1 MVDIKTEKKNTL
13 FVDGKEVEFS
23 DERNLLEVIRKA
35 GIEVPTFC
43 YRPDLSIYGACR
55 MCVVEVE
62 GRGVQSSCTMPPEP
76 GIKVKVNTE
85 KTRRV
90 RKMSLELLLANHN
103 RECTMCEKSG
113 SCELQD
119 LSTKMGIKDVRFG
132 KREEQLPIDD
142 SNPSVVRDPNKCI
155 LCGDCVRACSEIQGQ
170 SVLDFA
176 GRGSKTVVTPAFCRE
191 MKDVDCVYCGQCIQ
205 VCPTAALT
213 IKSEVEQ
220 TWKALLDEKKTVVA
234 QIAPAVRVALG
245 EEFGLPAGS
254 NTIGLIVAALKKM
267 GFDKVFDTTF
277 TADLTIM
284 EEGTE
289 LLTRLKEGGTLPLFT
304 SCCPAWVRFAELNY
318 PQLLNN
324 LSTCRSPQQM
334 FGSVM
339 KKFLPKEMGV
349 DAKDVVT
356 VSIMPCTAK
365 KAEAKRPEFAED
377 GMADVDIVLTTQ
389 ELARMIKESGI
400 DINSIEA
407 EDTDAPF
414 GMLSGAGV
422 IFANTGGVL
431 EAALRTAYEITT
443 GKPMEN
449 VVVEEARGLNKYK
462 EFTVDMDGQKLK
474 IAVCATL
481 KQADELC
488 QKIVNCE
495 AHYDMVEVMACP
507 AGCITGGGQPQ
518 SCKDPSIKEDRM
530 KGIYQSDV
538 ELPIR
543 KSHENTDV
551 QKLYKEW
558 LNNPNSELAHE
569 VLHTHYH
576 SKKRI
581 EGNIQLT
588 NHADDTDKITLE
600 VCVGTCCFK
609 KGSYETM
616 EKMVEIIKEKNLAEK
631 IAVKGKFCFEN
642 CGVGPNL
649 AVNGKLVSNATSDKA
664 KEIFESEIES
674 KLK

>member
-1 MVDIKTEKKNTL
+1 MVDVKTDKKNIL

-35 GIEVPTFC
+35 GIDVPTFC

-62 GRGVQSSCTMPPEP
+62 GRGVQSSCTMPPEA

-113 SCELQD
+113 ECELQD
-119 LSTKMGIKDVRFG
+119 LSTKMGIKEVRFG
-132 KREEQLPIDD
+132 KREEKSAIDD

-170 SVLDFA
+170 SVLEFA
-176 GRGSKTVVTPAFCRE
+176 GRGSKTVVTPAFCKD

-213 IKSEVEQ
+213 IKSETEQ
-220 TWKALLDEKKTVVA
+220 TWKALLDAKKTVVA

-245 EEFGLPAGS
+245 EAFGLPKGTNS
-254 NTIGLIVAALKKM
+254 IGLIVAALRKM

-277 TADLTIM
+277 SADLTIM

-289 LLTRLKEGGTLPLFT
+289 LLSRVKTGEKLPIFT
-304 SCCPAWVRFAELNY
+304 SCCPAWVRFAELKY

-339 KKFLPKEMGV
+339 KKFLPQEMGIES
-349 DAKDVVT
+349 KDVVT

-365 KAEAKRPEFAED
+365 KAEAKRPEFAE
-377 GMADVDIVLTTQ
+377 GGEADIDIVLTTQ
-389 ELARMIKESGI
+389 ELARMIKEAGI
-400 DINSIEA
+400 DIKNLEP
-407 EDTDAPF
+407 EETDAPF

-431 EAALRTAYEITT
+431 EAALRTAYEVAT
-443 GKPMEN
+443 GKPMGN
-449 VVVEEARGLNKYK
+449 IVVEEARGFNKFK
-462 EFTVDMDGQKLK
+462 EFSVDLEGKKLK
-474 IAVCATL
+474 IAICATL
-481 KQADELC
+481 NEADDLC
-488 QKIVNCE
+488 KKIISGE

-538 ELPIR
+538 EHKIR

-558 LNNPNSELAHE
+558 LKNPNSELAHE
-569 VLHTHYH
+569 FLHTHYH

-581 EGNIQLT
+581 EGGISFT
-588 NHADDTDKITLE
+588 KEDDTDKLQLE
-600 VCVGTCCFK
+600 VCVGTCCYNN
-609 KGSYETM
+609 GSYDTM
-616 EKMVEIIKEKNLAEK
+616 QKFIEIVADKNVSDK
-631 IAVKGKFCFEN
+631 VAVKGRFCFEK
-642 CGVGPNL
+642 CGVGPNMS
-649 AVNGKLVSNATSDKA
+649 VNGQLIYNATSDRA
-664 KEIFESEIES
+664 KEIFESEIEP
-674 KLK
+674 KL